1 MYCSN
6 CEFEIKGEGRKECPI
21 CGGPLID
28 FSSLASETPEDM
40 IDTPEEKPTD
50 NPKEP
55 PAGPTFDLA
64 SLLNDDEEP
73 QKQDS
78 EPEAPPVESLRR
90 EDVGQTNSDI
100 TENKSDLST
109 SGSKESTQFDFES
122 ALTAE
127 EEKQSPAPETEQA
140 KEDLFNFETAFNEDE
155 AKQSPES
162 EEPAQVSSVAEHKPE
177 SKTEPPLEEL
187 STKELLRRIAE
198 EYKPAAKDVEE
209 EPAEATAPT
218 PENPKPVQARP
229 SRSISAIAAL
239 AVFALMAAIA
249 SIAYLAPQ
257 EKLHPTI
264 VNLKTEAEKKINAIT
279 DLVIIN
285 VEKYLYQQE
294 ESSSTVPQ
302 QKTRTD
308 KPVKK
313 TSFAKKPPV
322 QEKTVPVETKPAVV
336 TKIIPA
342 ENKQTVPKEPAQPQ
356 AETAKEILPLQEK
369 PASKIVEK
377 KEKTP
382 LNPTG
387 TKPSRGSP
395 YSLHTGSFVKES
407 IASAETERL
416 KRMGFNSYI
425 QKISLKNGQ
434 TWYRIK
440 VGDFNTRNEAKEI
453 LNKLKQKVPHI
464 KAYVMKKRIPAKAT
478 LAGEIAA
485 DSKQVAITDPAVS
498 TTREVT
504 KQHEDSEVVEK
515 QQPVKEAVTEEKPS
529 TEMNDLSEVSPP
541 LAEKPQET
549 VEPVETLSF
558 PEETLSVE
566 AEQIIPDLSDIPEI
580 PQTMVE
586 IPQEIVESTE
596 EISSPEEV
604 ISDEEEI
611 IAEIGY
617 NPYTQE
623 KEEAYPEDAVSI
635 ETLPGITPEQED
647 QASAAIEL
655 LPETGI
661 QQEQE
666 EITPT
671 E

>member
-73 QKQDS
+73 QKQEP
-78 EPEAPPVESLRR
+78 EPEAPPGESLRR
-90 EDVGQTNSDI
+90 EDIGQTNADI
-100 TENKSDLST
+100 TENKSDFST
-109 SGSKESTQFDFES
+109 SESKESTQFDFES

-127 EEKQSPAPETEQA
+127 EEKHSPEPETEQEI
-140 KEDLFNFETAFNEDE
+140 EDLFNFETALNEDE

-162 EEPAQVSSVAEHKPE
+162 EEPAQVPSVAEHKPE
-177 SKTEPPLEEL
+177 PETEPPLEEL
-187 STKELLRRIAE
+187 STEELLRRIAE

-209 EPAEATAPT
+209 EPAEATAP
-218 PENPKPVQARP
+218 PPGGPKPVQARP

-239 AVFALMAAIA
+239 AVFALIAAIA

-264 VNLKTEAEKKINAIT
+264 VNVKTEAEKKINAIT

-294 ESSSTVPQ
+294 ESSSTIPP

-308 KPVKK
+308 RPVKK

-322 QEKTVPVETKPAVV
+322 QEKAPPVETNPAVV

-342 ENKQTVPKEPAQPQ
+342 ESKQTVSKEPAQPQ

-369 PASKIVEK
+369 PAPKMVEN

-382 LNPTG
+382 VKPTG
-387 TKPSRGSP
+387 TKPSRGSL

-407 IASAETERL
+407 IASAEAERL
-416 KRMGFNSYI
+416 KRMGFESYI
-425 QKISLKNGQ
+425 QKASLKNGQ

-440 VGDFNTRNEAKEI
+440 VGDFNTCG
-453 LNKLKQKVPHI
+453 
-464 KAYVMKKRIPAKAT
+464 
-478 LAGEIAA
+478 AG
-485 DSKQVAITDPAVS
+485 
-498 TTREVT
+498 
-504 KQHEDSEVVEK
+504 
-515 QQPVKEAVTEEKPS
+515 
-529 TEMNDLSEVSPP
+529 
-541 LAEKPQET
+541 
-549 VEPVETLSF
+549 F
-558 PEETLSVE
+558 F
-566 AEQIIPDLSDIPEI
+566 
-580 PQTMVE
+580 
-586 IPQEIVESTE
+586 
-596 EISSPEEV
+596 
-604 ISDEEEI
+604 
-611 IAEIGY
+611 
-617 NPYTQE
+617 
-623 KEEAYPEDAVSI
+623 
-635 ETLPGITPEQED
+635 
-647 QASAAIEL
+647 
-655 LPETGI
+655 
-661 QQEQE
+661 
-666 EITPT
+666 
-671 E
+671 